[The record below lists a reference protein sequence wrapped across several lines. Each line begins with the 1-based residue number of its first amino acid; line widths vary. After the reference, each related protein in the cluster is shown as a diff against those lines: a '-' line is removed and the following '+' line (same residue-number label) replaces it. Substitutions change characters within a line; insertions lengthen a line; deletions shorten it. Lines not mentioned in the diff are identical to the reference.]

1 MHRQGMPVRHKQVRL
16 SVLAGWDDSKMI
28 RMVVCEQNPRWF
40 GPPQIF
46 DDCPPEMCT
55 VFCWAGGVDYE
66 PTIRRINDVAI
77 CPVVGHLSGI
87 VRDDPQNSRGG
98 QFDSLRAARL
108 RL

>member
-1 MHRQGMPVRHKQVRL
+1 
-16 SVLAGWDDSKMI
+16 MI

-40 GPPQIF
+40 GPQIF
-46 DDCPPEMCT
+46 DDCPEMCT
-55 VFCWAGGVDYE
+55 VFCWAGVDYE

-87 VRDDPQNSRGG
+87 VRDDPQNSRG